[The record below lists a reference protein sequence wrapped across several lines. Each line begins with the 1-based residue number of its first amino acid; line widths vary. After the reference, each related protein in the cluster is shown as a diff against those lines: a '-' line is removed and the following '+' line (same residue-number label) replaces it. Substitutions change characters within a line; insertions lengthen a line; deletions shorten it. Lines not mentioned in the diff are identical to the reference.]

1 MLLFMTSWL
10 KQRQLNTT
18 AKRPARRLAPPR
30 LRLEPLEDRAV
41 PSHSDLGI
49 AGDFNGFF
57 FENFHSYYS
66 DTEGR
71 LAIGGDATIT
81 GYGLGTQLSN
91 SDGAR
96 DDLIVGGA
104 LDFSNGQVFNGNI
117 AVGGAATIAENVG
130 LPHGHVNH
138 TVSLDFAAAQ
148 TELQNKSAEWGA
160 LPTTGNV
167 LNYYGTLKLTG
178 TSTEIN
184 VFHLSAAQLANAK
197 GLEINAPA
205 GSTVLVDVEGTDV
218 TLHDFAIW
226 INGTDRSHVLFNFYQ
241 ATSLTMQAIGIH
253 GNILAPFADVEFNN
267 GQINGELIAKS
278 FDGNGQLNA
287 NPPGVDVPCA
297 MGQISGRVITRD
309 TCGCPKGV
317 AGVEVILQGTSVYG
331 SVNRTTTTDDN
342 GDFVFSGF
350 SEGTYSISIVVPPG
364 QGVTSETVGSLGGDP
379 GVATDGTIASINVG
393 DDDAGSG
400 YQFEL
405 GPQTEVKA
413 LAPSPPPALPELLP
427 ILAKNPSFRL
437 QGLSDINGD
446 GTLDIILTLNRR
458 GILVVDG
465 NNLALLLQLPGA
477 GRGERVDGL
486 VALDTNHDGKADFLV
501 VITGRTT
508 RIFSKTGDLVATL
521 RTRDLPALLGALS
534 GTA

>member
-18 AKRPARRLAPPR
+18 AKRPARRPAPPR

-160 LPTTGNV
+160 LPTTGIV

-178 TSTEIN
+178 TSPEIN

-379 GVATDGTIASINVG
+379 GAATDGTIASINVG
-393 DDDAGSG
+393 DDAAGSG

-477 GRGERVDGL
+477 ARGERVDGL
-486 VALDTNHDGKADFLV
+486 VALDTNHDGKADFLA